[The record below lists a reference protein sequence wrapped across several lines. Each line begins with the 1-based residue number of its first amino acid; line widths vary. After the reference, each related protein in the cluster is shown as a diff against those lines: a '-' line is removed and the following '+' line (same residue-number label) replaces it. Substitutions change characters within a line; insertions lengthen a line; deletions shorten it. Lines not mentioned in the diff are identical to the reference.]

1 MIQVYITDDH
11 QLVLE
16 GLKILLDGEQE
27 IAVSHCFRSA
37 GQLIAA
43 LKEALPDVVLLD
55 INMPEMNGI
64 EACKII
70 KKEYPELKIIALSMI
85 SESNL
90 IKLMLKNGADG
101 YLHKNA
107 GKDEIIEAI
116 RDVKQGKK
124 YLSQE
129 ISDIIIGQ
137 EHKEDHK
144 ISNAPFPKL
153 SRREEQILEMII
165 DEKTTQEIS
174 EQLFISFGTVE
185 THRRNIMIKLG
196 VKNTAGMVRIALEY
210 NLISGNK

>member
-1 MIQVYITDDH
+1 MINVVITDDH

-16 GLKILLDGEQE
+16 GLTLLLDGTKE
-27 IAVSHCFRSA
+27 IAVHKCYRSA
-37 GQLIAA
+37 HLLLEG
-43 LKEALPDVVLLD
+43 LKEHVPDVVLMD

-64 EACKII
+64 EACRVV
-70 KKEYPELKIIALSMI
+70 KKEYPSVKVIALSMI

-107 GKDEIIEAI
+107 GRDEIVEAI
-116 RDVKQGKK
+116 CDVHAGKK

-129 ISDIIIGQ
+129 ISDILIGQ
-137 EHKEDHK
+137 DLKDDHK
-144 ISNAPFPKL
+144 ISNSPFPKL
-153 SRREEQILEMII
+153 SRREEQILELII

-174 EQLFISFGTVE
+174 EHLFISFGTVE

-210 NLISGNK
+210 GLVKR

>member
-1 MIQVYITDDH
+1 MINVVITDDH

-16 GLKILLDGEQE
+16 GLTLLLDGTKE
-27 IAVSHCFRSA
+27 ITVHKCYRSA
-37 GQLIAA
+37 HLLLEG
-43 LKEALPDVVLLD
+43 LKEHVPDVVLMD

-64 EACKII
+64 EACRVV
-70 KKEYPELKIIALSMI
+70 KKEYPSVKVIALSMI

-107 GKDEIIEAI
+107 GRDEIVEAI
-116 RDVKQGKK
+116 CDVHAGKK

-129 ISDIIIGQ
+129 ISDILIG
-137 EHKEDHK
+137 KDLKDDHK
-144 ISNAPFPKL
+144 ISNSPFPKL
-153 SRREEQILEMII
+153 SRREEQILELII

-210 NLISGNK
+210 GLVKR

>member
-1 MIQVYITDDH
+1 MINVVITDDH

-16 GLKILLDGEQE
+16 GLTLLLDGTKE
-27 IAVSHCFRSA
+27 ITVHKCYRSA
-37 GQLIAA
+37 HLLLEG
-43 LKEALPDVVLLD
+43 LKEHVPDVVLMD

-64 EACKII
+64 EACRVV
-70 KKEYPELKIIALSMI
+70 KKEYPTLKVIALSMI

-107 GKDEIIEAI
+107 GRDEIVEAI
-116 RDVKQGKK
+116 CDVHAGKK

-129 ISDIIIGQ
+129 ISDILIGQ
-137 EHKEDHK
+137 DLKDDHK
-144 ISNAPFPKL
+144 ISNSPFPKL
-153 SRREEQILEMII
+153 SRREEQILELII

-210 NLISGNK
+210 GLVKR

>member
-1 MIQVYITDDH
+1 MINVVITDDH

-16 GLKILLDGEQE
+16 GLTLLLDGTKE
-27 IAVSHCFRSA
+27 IAVHKCYRSA
-37 GQLIAA
+37 HLLLEG
-43 LKEALPDVVLLD
+43 LKEHVPDVVLMD

-64 EACKII
+64 EACRVV
-70 KKEYPELKIIALSMI
+70 KKEYPSVKVIALSMI

-107 GKDEIIEAI
+107 GRDEIVEAI
-116 RDVKQGKK
+116 CDVHAGKK

-129 ISDIIIGQ
+129 ISDILIGQ
-137 EHKEDHK
+137 DLKDDHK
-144 ISNAPFPKL
+144 ISNSPFPKL
-153 SRREEQILEMII
+153 SRREEQILELII

-210 NLISGNK
+210 GLVKR